1 MKRNR
6 FRLPSRSRLAI
17 WKSLSVTLV
26 TLLSLPY
33 AGFASLRGDLSLRNA
48 GVTAIVAAPLAAMIE
63 VNTTGDGDNL
73 NPSIGCDS
81 DAAAPGDQCRLR
93 R

>member
-48 GVTAIVAAPLAAMIE
+48 GVTAIVAAPLGSAGTLSRGMPASSL
-63 VNTTGDGDNL
+63 TH
-73 NPSIGCDS
+73 C
-81 DAAAPGDQCRLR
+81 
-93 R
+93 